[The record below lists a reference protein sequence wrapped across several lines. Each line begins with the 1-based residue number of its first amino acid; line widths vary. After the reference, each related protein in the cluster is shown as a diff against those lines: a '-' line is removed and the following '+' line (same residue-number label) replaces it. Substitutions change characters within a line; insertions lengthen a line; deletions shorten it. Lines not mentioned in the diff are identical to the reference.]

1 VNAAI
6 RLASVAV
13 LASVGTACRV
23 GASDTGGAPADAAAP
38 DSMAAAGELAVSAY
52 GCAQCHQS
60 SDPADGLLSGQTTLV
75 PGSQAYGSN
84 LTPDPDTGMDAWEA
98 GTIATAIL
106 QAQDNMGNPLC
117 PQMPAYEDAG
127 MTQEVAAAIA
137 VYLQGLPA
145 VWHPIPPSVCPPI
158 KGAGDAGSDA
168 GP

>member
-1 VNAAI
+1 VTPLVRFASFAI
-6 RLASVAV
+6 LTTVVA
-13 LASVGTACRV
+13 ACRV
-23 GASDTGGAPADAAAP
+23 QEGDSGGGSADAAP
-38 DSMAAAGELAVSAY
+38 DSIAAAGALAVSAY

-60 SDPADGLLSGQTTLV
+60 SGPAAGVLSGQTNPV

-98 GTIATAIL
+98 GAIATAIL
-106 QAQDNMGNPLC
+106 QARDKRGDPLC

-127 MTQEVAAAIA
+127 MSEEVATTIA

-145 VWHPIPPSVCPPI
+145 VWHPVPPSVCPPI
-158 KGAGDAGSDA
+158 KGAAEAGADG